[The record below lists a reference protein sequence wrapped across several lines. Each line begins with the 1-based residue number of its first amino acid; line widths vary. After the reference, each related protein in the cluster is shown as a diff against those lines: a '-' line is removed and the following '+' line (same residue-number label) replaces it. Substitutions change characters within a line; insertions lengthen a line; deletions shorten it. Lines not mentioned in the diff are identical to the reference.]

1 LGKAGSGRIIFD
13 GNGGI
18 IKSASYD
25 NSRDAGMKIDL
36 DDAWME
42 VRGPQKSTGQAM
54 VEIDANPS

>member
-1 LGKAGSGRIIFD
+1 LGKAGRGRIIFD
-13 GNGGI
+13 GDDGV
-18 IKSASYD
+18 IKSATTEDDS
-25 NSRDAGMKIDL
+25 GMTIDL